1 MLCYFIPNHIY
12 EKLTRDGDFSID
24 NMDKLSTLEKLK
36 LSSINIYMSGITKLY
51 ISHILF
57 EPDDAVYDS
66 ELAKKFIMDLDVE
79 GKDKQQY
86 SFVLSEKDESPLL
99 VIIMHGSFWKLL
111 YDKSRKY
118 YNKFLRDIVAIS
130 MRNNISIN
138 GIGEGMLKQYL
149 GSAISQKGQAL

>member
-12 EKLTRDGDFSID
+12 EKLTREGYFSID

-36 LSSINIYMSGITKLY
+36 LSSINIYMDRITRLY

-57 EPDDAVYDS
+57 EFDDAVYDS
-66 ELAKKFIMDLDVE
+66 EQAKKFIMDLDVD

-86 SFVLSEKDESPLL
+86 SFVMSEKDGSPLL
-99 VIIMHGSFWKLL
+99 VIIMYGSFWKLL
-111 YDKSRKY
+111 FDKSRKY
-118 YNKFLRDIVAIS
+118 YNKFLRDIIAIS
-130 MRNNISIN
+130 MRNNISFN

-149 GSAISQKGQAL
+149 GSVISQKGQAL